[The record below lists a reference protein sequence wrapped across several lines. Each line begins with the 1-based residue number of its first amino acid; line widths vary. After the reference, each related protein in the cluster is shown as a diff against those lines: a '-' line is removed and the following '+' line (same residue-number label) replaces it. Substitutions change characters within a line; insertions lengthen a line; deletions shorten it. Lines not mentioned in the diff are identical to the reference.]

1 MLKNSRKFMP
11 TYILIAANI
20 IVYAYTSILSGNAF
34 ETSGDVVFAYGQDNL
49 AVLNGEVWRLFT
61 AIFIHADIV
70 HIFGNMF
77 FLLIFGLRA
86 EDMFDIKEY
95 LLIYLLSGLAGGL
108 LTLLFLP
115 DSLSVGASGAIFGVF
130 GATVIYIRRAIGQS
144 IISALMYAFFL
155 LVINTGAKVNV
166 AAHLGGLI
174 AGLLIGYLLAATRK
188 TKTHY
193 SYRYNYSYST
203 RNLRHFCVREDVFL
217 RKLSKRVCS
226 SILYHGLKSKGVSG
240 PLL

>member
-1 MLKNSRKFMP
+1 MFKTSKKFMP

-20 IVYAYTSILSGNAF
+20 IIYAYTSILSGNVF
-34 ETSGDVVFAYGQDNL
+34 ETSDAVILSYGQDNL

-61 AIFIHADIV
+61 AIFIHANIV

-86 EDMFDIKEY
+86 EDMFDVKEY
-95 LLIYLLSGLAGGL
+95 LLIYFLSGLAGGF

-115 DSLSVGASGAIFGVF
+115 GSLSVGASGAIFGVL

-155 LVINTGAKVNV
+155 LAINTGPEVNV

-174 AGLLIGYLLAATRK
+174 VGLLLGYLLAATRK
-188 TKTHY
+188 PKASY
-193 SYRYNYSYST
+193 NYRYNYSYST
-203 RNLRHFCVREDVFL
+203 
-217 RKLSKRVCS
+217 
-226 SILYHGLKSKGVSG
+226 
-240 PLL
+240 